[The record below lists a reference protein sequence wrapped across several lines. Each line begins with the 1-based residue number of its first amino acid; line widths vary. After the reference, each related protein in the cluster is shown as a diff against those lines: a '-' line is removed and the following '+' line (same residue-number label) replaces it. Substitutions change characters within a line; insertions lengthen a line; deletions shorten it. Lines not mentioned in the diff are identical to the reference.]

1 MNEINPEF
9 EERLIKLYGSNSSVI
24 NYQKER
30 YLKLAAK
37 YKNLFGKD
45 ELMFISTPGRTELS
59 GNHTDHNNGVVLAA
73 SINLDSVA
81 ACSAN
86 STNSISI
93 YSEGYDGQIEVD
105 LILLNPQTNEEG
117 TTSAL
122 VRGIASRF
130 KDLGYKIGGF
140 NAVITSDVLQGS
152 GLSSSAS
159 IEVLIGTIFNALY
172 NNSKIQPE
180 ILAQIGQYSENVFFG
195 KPCGLMDQMVCAI
208 GGIIKIDFA
217 DNANPQFEKI
227 DFSFDEF
234 GYQLLVVDCGEG
246 HDNLTDEYAS
256 IPTEMKSAA
265 NEFGKNVLRELDIK
279 SLNNS
284 IAKLRETVGDRA
296 VLRAMHFFK
305 ENERVEKQYKALKT
319 KNISEFLNL
328 VNESGNSSFKYLQN
342 IFPTSDPSNQPIS
355 LALSITEDFIHNI
368 GSGACRVHG
377 GGFAGTIQVFIPKNL
392 VADYTEIVESVFGKN
407 SVKPLEIREFGS
419 YVL

>member
-1 MNEINPEF
+1 MNEINYEL
-9 EERLIKLYGSNSSVI
+9 ETRLIKLYGSNSSVI
-24 NYQKER
+24 GYQKER
-30 YLKLAAK
+30 YLKLVSK
-37 YKNLFGKD
+37 YENLFGKD

-59 GNHTDHNNGVVLAA
+59 GNHTDHNNGIVLAA

-81 ACSAN
+81 ACSVN
-86 STNSISI
+86 SNNVVSIH
-93 YSEGYDGQIEVD
+93 SEGYDELIKVD
-105 LILLNPQTNEEG
+105 LNLLNPQINEEG
-117 TTSAL
+117 ATSAL

-130 KDLGYKIGGF
+130 KELGYKIGGF

-172 NNSKIQPE
+172 NDSKIQPE
-180 ILAQIGQYSENVFFG
+180 IIAQIGQYSENVFFG
-195 KPCGLMDQMVCAI
+195 KPCGLMDQMACAI

-217 DNANPQFEKI
+217 DNANPQFENI

-256 IPTEMKSAA
+256 IPTEMKSVAK
-265 NEFGKNVLRELDIK
+265 EFGKDVLRELEVA
-279 SLNNS
+279 SLNKN
-284 IAKLRETVGDRA
+284 IKKLRDTVGDRA
-296 VLRAMHFFK
+296 ILRAIHFLK
-305 ENERVEKQYKALKT
+305 ENERVEKQYKSLKT
-319 KNISEFLNL
+319 KNITEFLNL

-355 LALSITEDFIHNI
+355 LALSITEDFIYNI

-419 YVL
+419 YIL

>member
-9 EERLIKLYGSNSSVI
+9 EERLIKLYGNNSSVI

-30 YLKLAAK
+30 YLKLVSK
-37 YKNLFGKD
+37 YEDLFGKN
-45 ELMFISTPGRTELS
+45 ELIFISTPGRTELS
-59 GNHTDHNNGVVLAA
+59 GNHTDHNNGIVLAA

-81 ACSAN
+81 ACSVN
-86 STNSISI
+86 SKNFVSIH
-93 YSEGYDGQIEVD
+93 SEGYDELIKVD
-105 LILLNPQTNEEG
+105 LNLLNPQTNEEG
-117 TTSAL
+117 ATSSL

-130 KDLGYKIGGF
+130 KDLEYQIGGF

-172 NNSKIQPE
+172 NDFKIQAE
-180 ILAQIGQYSENVFFG
+180 VIAQIGQYSENVFFG
-195 KPCGLMDQMVCAI
+195 KPCGLMDQMACAI

-246 HDNLTDEYAS
+246 HDNLTNEYAS
-256 IPTEMKSAA
+256 IPTEMKSVAK
-265 NEFGKNVLRELDIK
+265 EFGKDVLRELDVA
-279 SLNNS
+279 SLNKN
-284 IAKLRETVGDRA
+284 IKKLRETVGDRA
-296 VLRAMHFFK
+296 VLRATHFFK

-319 KNISEFLNL
+319 KNITEFLNL

-355 LALSITEDFIHNI
+355 LALSITEDFIYNI
-368 GSGACRVHG
+368 GSGTCRVHG
-377 GGFAGTIQVFIPKNL
+377 GGFAGTIQVFIPKISI
-392 VADYTEIVESVFGKN
+392 ADYTETIESVFGKN
-407 SVKPLEIREFGS
+407 SVKLLEIREFGS

>member
-1 MNEINPEF
+1 MNEINLEF
-9 EERLIKLYGSNSSVI
+9 EDKLIKLYGSNSSII

-30 YLKLAAK
+30 YLKLVFK
-37 YKNLFGKD
+37 YENLFGKD
-45 ELMFISTPGRTELS
+45 KLIFISTPGRTELS
-59 GNHTDHNNGVVLAA
+59 GNHTDHNNGIVLAA

-81 ACSAN
+81 ACSIN
-86 STNSISI
+86 STNVISI
-93 YSEGYDGQIEVD
+93 HSEGYDK
-105 LILLNPQTNEEG
+105 LIKINLNQLNPQTNEKG

-159 IEVLIGTIFNALY
+159 IEVLIGTILNSLY
-172 NNSKIQPE
+172 NNSQIQPE
-180 ILAQIGQYSENVFFG
+180 TLAQIGQYSENVFFG
-195 KPCGLMDQMVCAI
+195 KPCGLMDQMACAV

-217 DNANPQFEKI
+217 ENSNPQFEKI

-256 IPTEMKSAA
+256 IPAEMKSVAKI
-265 NEFGKNVLRELDIK
+265 FSKNVLREIDFNLFK
-279 SLNNS
+279 NN
-284 IAKLRETVGDRA
+284 IRKLRETVGDRS
-296 VLRAMHFFK
+296 VLRALHFYK
-305 ENERVEKQYKALKT
+305 ENERVEKQYNAL
-319 KNISEFLNL
+319 NIKDIDEFLNL
-328 VNESGNSSFKYLQN
+328 VNESGNSSYKYLQN
-342 IFPTSDPSNQPIS
+342 IFPTSNPSNQPIS
-355 LALSITEDFIHNI
+355 LALSITEDFIQNV

-377 GGFAGTIQVFIPKNL
+377 GGFAGTIQVFIPNNS
-392 VADYTEIVESVFGKN
+392 VSDYTKIIESVFGEN

-419 YVL
+419 YVF